1 MLINDFQGVCSYP
14 EAVDDDFITSQ
25 GMFPQPPSKT
35 SLLVGFVAV
44 SKLFR
49 ILSECFFHH
58 RCIQSNL
65 KTIGPQWPQLAEE
78 RIHRLLTELPLSIQ
92 DPASATSNRTIFA
105 TQRANILITT
115 AIVKFA
121 LYDLR
126 SALAEEE
133 QGRDGRSGAE
143 DDAARESRDRDRQV
157 IAREIYN
164 LLIGIPVEDLASN
177 GESVRS
183 KVIHIA
189 CALVSQNTSEDNTL
203 IKDWCDMFSAISFVQ
218 MPVPPLPMDSRAN
231 TPPPPAQASVDPQPA
246 A

>member
-25 GMFPQPPSKT
+25 GMFPQPSSKT
-35 SLLVGFVAV
+35 SLLVGFVVV

-49 ILSECFFHH
+49 VMSECFFHH

-65 KTIGPQWPQLAEE
+65 KMIDSQWPQLAEE
-78 RIHRLLTELPLSIQ
+78 RIHKLLNELPLSIQ
-92 DPASATSNRTIFA
+92 DPNTATSNRAIFA

-126 SALAEEE
+126 SALAEHERGE
-133 QGRDGRSGAE
+133 QDEAE
-143 DDAARESRDRDRQV
+143 ARETRDRERRV

-164 LLIGIPVEDLASN
+164 LLISIPVEDLASN

-189 CALVSQNTSEDNTL
+189 CALVNQNNNDDNAL

-218 MPVPPLPMDSRAN
+218 MPVPPLPMDSRSN
-231 TPPPPAQASVDPQPA
+231 TPPPSAPTEAPVGTA
-246 A
+246 